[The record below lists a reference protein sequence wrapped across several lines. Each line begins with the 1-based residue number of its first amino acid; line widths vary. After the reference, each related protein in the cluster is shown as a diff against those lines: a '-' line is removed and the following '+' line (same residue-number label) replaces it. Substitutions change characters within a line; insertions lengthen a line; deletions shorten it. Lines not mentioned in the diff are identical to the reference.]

1 MECSHFHWKHKGA
14 ILPEMWFAAGNLLTK
29 STKCVQTR
37 DSFGGKTKNATR
49 EPEHLLESHSQ
60 SSERHHQQTPQ
71 RLQAEGRAVS
81 KSSLPRWTRVLH
93 PQDIRASSPP
103 LNFWVFMEKLG
114 CGSTAPGLPAEQ
126 PRRVRL
132 MPVKTFQNYRHK
144 ARPDQNKL
152 KRSRQGLV
160 TS

>member
-1 MECSHFHWKHKGA
+1 MKCSHFHWKHKGM

-37 DSFGGKTKNATR
+37 DSFGGKNQKCNLRAQTSVEKPFPKFRKAPPANPTR
-49 EPEHLLESHSQ
+49 AAS
-60 SSERHHQQTPQ
+60 RGK
-71 RLQAEGRAVS
+71 GREQV
-81 KSSLPRWTRVLH
+81 KSSQVDTGATSTGW
-93 PQDIRASSPP
+93 ASSPA
-103 LNFWVFMEKLG
+103 LNFLVFMEKPG
-114 CGSTAPGLPAEQ
+114 CGSTALGLPAEQ

-132 MPVKTFQNYRHK
+132 VPVKTFQNYRHK